1 MPLEAAV
8 EVVQAEV
15 VDALKAEGLPPG
27 IGIKIAG
34 ASDKLTATRAA
45 LAGDMGLAVLLAYL
59 LMVAIFRHWG
69 YPLLI
74 MLTVPLGIAG
84 GIFGLW
90 LMNLLPSVRQPFD
103 MITML
108 GFLVL
113 IGVVVNNPI
122 LLVEQALQNR
132 RRGMDIATAVIESTR
147 VRVRP
152 IMMTTL
158 TTLGGLAPLVFL
170 PREGTELY
178 RGLGIIVLFGLL
190 SSTLL
195 TLTFMP
201 SLLALVLKLGER
213 LKGGVSGEAAVGR

>member
-1 MPLEAAV
+1 
-8 EVVQAEV
+8 
-15 VDALKAEGLPPG
+15 
-27 IGIKIAG
+27 
-34 ASDKLTATRAA
+34 
-45 LAGDMGLAVLLAYL
+45 VLLAYL

-90 LMNLLPSVRQPFD
+90 LMNLMPGVHQPFD

-122 LLVEQALQNR
+122 LLVEQALRNR
-132 RRGMDIATAVIESTR
+132 SNGMDIARSVIESTQ

-158 TTLGGLAPLVFL
+158 TTLGGLAPLVFW
-170 PREGTELY
+170 PRAGTELY

-201 SLLALVLKLGER
+201 SLLALVLRLGEKFR
-213 LKGGVSGEAAVGR
+213 DWRGLPASIVE